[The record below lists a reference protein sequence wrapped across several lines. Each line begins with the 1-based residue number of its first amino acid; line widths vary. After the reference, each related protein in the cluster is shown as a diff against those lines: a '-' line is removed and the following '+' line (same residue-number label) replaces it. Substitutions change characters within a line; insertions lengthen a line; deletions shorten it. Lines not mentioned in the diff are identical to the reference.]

1 MRISP
6 STLFWR
12 AQLAPSVG
20 ISYKVVVRPRLTP
33 KKCLKDVQG
42 VMLKVLLGGLLED
55 LPGESR
61 GTKYMKIG
69 IVSER
74 KNNPAL
80 KKGHIKHTG
89 QCREFQGMDN
99 LTSEMRNLS
108 ICTGW

>member
-1 MRISP
+1 MRIGL
-6 STLFWR
+6 STLFWH

-20 ISYKVVVRPRLTP
+20 ISYKFVVRPRLTP

-61 GTKYMKIG
+61 GTKDMKIG

-74 KNNPAL
+74 KNNLAL
-80 KKGHIKHTG
+80 EKGRIKHTR
-89 QCREFQGMDN
+89 QCREF
-99 LTSEMRNLS
+99 
-108 ICTGW
+108 